1 MLGFD
6 TIGEIIS
13 TIKKNKMRTALTGF
27 AVAWGIF
34 MLIILLAAGNGFR
47 NGVTSNFRD
56 RAVNSV
62 TIWPGRTSM
71 PYDGLAS
78 GRSIRFDHRDFNL
91 LKKEVP
97 EIEFLSAGIYAT
109 KSVSYGAEYVSMEI
123 NGCTPDA
130 MFISNIGIQEGKGR
144 FLNQVD
150 ETHRKKVIVIH
161 PSHAK
166 ILFKDENPVGK
177 YVNADGTNY
186 QVIGVY
192 GRSSDFNNN
201 NPPAY
206 IPLSTA
212 QMLYNRGWG
221 YGSIEFT
228 VKGLN
233 TIEANDAFNDRVRE
247 KLGKLHRFNP
257 KDRSSLYIRNSAKD
271 SIETQNIFSIINMFL
286 VIIGL
291 ASMVAGIVGV
301 GNIMV
306 ITVKERTRE
315 IGIRKAIGASPAS
328 ILRLVI
334 IESVFIT
341 TFAGYM
347 GILGGMAITE
357 LVSYMMSMGGSGEG
371 EISVFLDPTVD
382 MGTVIAATLLL
393 VGCGVFAGLI
403 PALKAVKVKPVEA
416 MRAE

>member
-1 MLGFD
+1 MSGLD
-6 TIGEIIS
+6 TIGEIVS
-13 TIKKNKMRTALTGF
+13 TIKKNKLRTALTGF

-47 NGVTSNFRD
+47 NGVTSNFSG
-56 RAVNSV
+56 RAINAV
-62 TIWPGRTSM
+62 TLWPGRTSM
-71 PYDGLAS
+71 PHNGLAS
-78 GRSIRFDHRDFNL
+78 GRNIRFDHRDFNL
-91 LKKEVP
+91 LKREVP
-97 EIEFLSAGIYAT
+97 EIEYLSARINIG
-109 KSVSYGAEYVSMEI
+109 KNVSYGAEYVSMNI
-123 NGCTPDA
+123 TGCTADA
-130 MFISNIGIQEGKGR
+130 MYIKNIGIEEGKGR
-144 FLNQVD
+144 FINQVD

-166 ILFKDENPVGK
+166 VLFKDENPVGK
-177 YVNADGTNY
+177 YIAADGMNY
-186 QVIGVY
+186 QVVGVY
-192 GRSSDFNNN
+192 GQSSDFNWN

-228 VKGLN
+228 VTGLN
-233 TIEANDAFNDRVRE
+233 TIEANEAFNDRLRE
-247 KLGKLHRFNP
+247 KFGKLHGFNP
-257 KDRSSLYIRNSAKD
+257 KDRSALYMWNSAQD
-271 SIETQNIFSIINMFL
+271 AIETQNVFSIINMFL

-315 IGIRKAIGASPAS
+315 IGIRKAIGASPVS
-328 ILRLVI
+328 ILKLVI
-334 IESVFIT
+334 IESIFIT
-341 TFAGYM
+341 TCAGYM

-357 LVSYMMSMGGSGEG
+357 LVGYLMGMGGSSSDGPT
-371 EISVFLDPTVD
+371 IFLDPTVD
-382 MGTVIAATLLL
+382 LGTVVAATLLL
-393 VGCGVFAGLI
+393 VICGVVAGLI

>member
-6 TIGEIIS
+6 TIGEIVS
-13 TIKKNKMRTALTGF
+13 TIKKNKLRTALTGF

-47 NGVTSNFRD
+47 NGVTSNFSG
-56 RAVNSV
+56 RAINAV
-62 TIWPGRTSM
+62 TLWPGRTSM
-71 PYDGLAS
+71 PHNGLAS
-78 GRSIRFDHRDFNL
+78 GRNIRFDHRDFNL
-91 LKKEVP
+91 VKREVP
-97 EIEFLSAGIYAT
+97 EIEYLSARIGAT
-109 KSVSYGAEYVSMEI
+109 KNVSYGVEYVSMNM
-123 NGCTPDA
+123 NGCTADA
-130 MFISNIGIQEGKGR
+130 MRIKNIGIEEGKGR

-177 YVNADGTNY
+177 YVNADGMNY

-192 GRSSDFNNN
+192 GQSSDFNWN

-221 YGSIEFT
+221 YQSIEFT
-228 VKGLN
+228 VTGLN
-233 TIEANDAFNDRVRE
+233 TLEANEAFNDRLRE
-247 KLGKLHRFNP
+247 KFGKLHGFNP
-257 KDRSSLYIRNSAKD
+257 KDRSALYIDNSAQD
-271 SIETQNIFSIINMFL
+271 AIETQNVFSIINMFL

-315 IGIRKAIGASPAS
+315 IGIRKALGASPIS
-328 ILRLVI
+328 VLKLVI
-334 IESVFIT
+334 IESIFIT
-341 TFAGYM
+341 TCAGYM

-357 LVSYMMSMGGSGEG
+357 LVSYLMGMGGSGG
-371 EISVFLDPTVD
+371 EVTVFLDPTVD

-393 VGCGVFAGLI
+393 VVCGVVAGLI
-403 PALKAVKVKPVEA
+403 PALKAVKVKPIEA

>member
-6 TIGEIIS
+6 TIGEIVS
-13 TIKKNKMRTALTGF
+13 TIKKNKLRTALTGF

-47 NGVTSNFRD
+47 NGVTSNFSG
-56 RAVNSV
+56 RAINAV
-62 TIWPGRTSM
+62 TLWPGRTSM
-71 PYDGLAS
+71 PHNGLAS
-78 GRSIRFDHRDFNL
+78 GRNIRFDHRDFNL
-91 LKKEVP
+91 LKREVP
-97 EIEFLSAGIYAT
+97 EIEYLSARINIG
-109 KSVSYGAEYVSMEI
+109 KNVSYGAEYVSMNI
-123 NGCTPDA
+123 TGCTADA
-130 MFISNIGIQEGKGR
+130 MYIKNIGIEEGKGR
-144 FLNQVD
+144 FINQVD

-166 ILFKDENPVGK
+166 VLFKDENPVGK
-177 YVNADGTNY
+177 YIAADGMNY
-186 QVIGVY
+186 QVVGVY
-192 GRSSDFNNN
+192 GQSSDFNWN

-228 VKGLN
+228 VTGLN
-233 TIEANDAFNDRVRE
+233 TIEANEAFNDRLRE
-247 KLGKLHRFNP
+247 KFGKLHGFNP
-257 KDRSSLYIRNSAKD
+257 KDRSALYMWNSAQD
-271 SIETQNIFSIINMFL
+271 SIETQNVFSIINMFL

-315 IGIRKAIGASPAS
+315 IGIRKAIGASPGS
-328 ILRLVI
+328 ILRLII

-341 TFAGYM
+341 TCAGYM
-347 GILGGMAITE
+347 GILFGMAVTE
-357 LVSYMMSMGGSGEG
+357 LVGYLMGMGGSSDGPT
-371 EISVFLDPTVD
+371 IFLDPTVD
-382 MGTVIAATLLL
+382 LGTVVAATLLL
-393 VGCGVFAGLI
+393 VICGVVAGLI